1 MVARIE
7 NAEKSKRNL
16 AIIRYHDV
24 SVEYVR
30 GLSKRQIIG
39 YLLEVPTVF
48 LLLRPDALEA
58 ATSDTTHGGGH
69 VAAVIVSAKAKQG
82 YKSAT
87 LYQHQSVL
95 RLIPEGLRVSNPPGL
110 PAPPPRWG
118 NSSESVI
125 HRDYLRNPVTSDHL
139 CEPLSL

>member
-1 MVARIE
+1 VVARIE

-48 LLLRPDALEA
+48 LLLHPNALKA
-58 ATSDTTHGGGH
+58 TTSDTTHGGGH
-69 VAAVIVSAKAKQG
+69 VAAVIVSAKTKQG

-95 RLIPEGLRVSNPPGL
+95 R
-110 PAPPPRWG
+110 
-118 NSSESVI
+118 
-125 HRDYLRNPVTSDHL
+125 
-139 CEPLSL
+139 